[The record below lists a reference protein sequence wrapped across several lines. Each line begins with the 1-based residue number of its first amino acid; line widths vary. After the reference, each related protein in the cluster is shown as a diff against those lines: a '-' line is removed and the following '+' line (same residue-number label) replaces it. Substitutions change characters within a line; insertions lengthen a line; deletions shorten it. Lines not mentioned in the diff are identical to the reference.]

1 MMRKE
6 PRGSRIP
13 GGGVGSAEFARL
25 TDAHLDLAWRVASH
39 LTCSPSEAVELV
51 EQSVAQAIDRR
62 STLASANGFKLWF
75 LAILKDVWEES
86 LPSRADPADGQ
97 EECPPGALFARVRDV
112 GLAGLPNASAAIL
125 DRVDASD
132 LGRAL
137 ARLPLEC
144 RAITTIA
151 LSDDLGYGD
160 IGRVMQLPTAAV
172 RGCLHRGRAH
182 LKLALWEAAVDR
194 GLLVPAR

>member
-6 PRGSRIP
+6 PRGTRLP
-13 GGGVGSAEFARL
+13 GGGLGSAEFARL
-25 TDAHLDLAWRVASH
+25 TDAHLDLAWRVAIH

-51 EQSVAQAIDRR
+51 EQSVAQAIERR
-62 STLASANGFKLWF
+62 STLASADGFKLWF
-75 LAILKDVWEES
+75 LAILKDVWQQK
-86 LPSRADPADGQ
+86 LPGGAEPAGER
-97 EECPPGALFARVRDV
+97 EECPPRALYARARHA
-112 GLAGLPNASAAIL
+112 GLASLPNPSGAIL
-125 DRVDASD
+125 DRIDGSD
-132 LGRAL
+132 LRRAL

-160 IGRVMQLPTAAV
+160 IGKVMRVPVAAV
-172 RGCLHRGRAH
+172 RGCLHRGRAR